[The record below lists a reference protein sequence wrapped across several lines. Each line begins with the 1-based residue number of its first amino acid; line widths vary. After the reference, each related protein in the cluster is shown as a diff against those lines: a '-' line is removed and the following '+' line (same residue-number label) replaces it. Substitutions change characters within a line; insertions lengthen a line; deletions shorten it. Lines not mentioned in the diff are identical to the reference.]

1 MDKRLQAYLDGELER
16 SALPAELRDE
26 AEPWDQLDAL
36 AAQLRQ
42 ESAPPWL
49 ETRIMAQLPAEV
61 AQPRWRR
68 AFDWLLMP
76 QAVRIRPASLALA
89 GAAAAVALFILK
101 EPAPQGVSLP
111 VATPVARSVANVPAP
126 VIYVQFVFAD
136 PSATSVTIAGDFNDW
151 EADATPL
158 QDTNADGVWTGLI
171 ALRPGMH
178 KYMFVVNG
186 ERWVT
191 DPEAESYVDDGFG
204 MRNAVIAITLP
215 GRTI

>member
-1 MDKRLQAYLDGELER
+1 MDKRLRAYLDGELER
-16 SALPAELRDE
+16 SALPAELRDD
-26 AEPWDQLDAL
+26 ADRWDQLETL
-36 AAQLRQ
+36 SAQLRQ
-42 ESAPPWL
+42 ETAPPWL
-49 ETRIMAQLPAEV
+49 ETRIMANLPAEV

-68 AFDWLLMP
+68 VFDWVLQP
-76 QAVRIRPASLALA
+76 QLVRIRPASLAFA
-89 GAAAAVALFILK
+89 GAAAVAAILVFK
-101 EPAPQGVSLP
+101 EPTPESVFPTVTA
-111 VATPVARSVANVPAP
+111 PVARPVSSASVP

-136 PSATSVTIAGDFNDW
+136 PSANAVTIAGDFNDW
-151 EADATPL
+151 DADATPL
-158 QDTNADGVWTGLI
+158 RDTDGDGVWTGLI